1 MGVDHVLDR
10 LWLDPLCGLDRH
22 VARSSVEDPTL
33 MAVRPFLDR
42 ADAGV
47 RLGAMLA
54 GSWAGR
60 PDVIVL
66 GVPRGGVPVAFEVAK
81 ALDAPLDVF
90 TVRKLG
96 VPGHEELAFG
106 AVGPRGRQ
114 GLQPRCRRPPAARGS
129 STPSPPSSG
138 GCSTSGSCR
147 TAATGRRPT
156 CAGRTAIL
164 VDDGLAT
171 GASMRAAVTALR
183 QLNPAAIVVAVP
195 VGTTEACQRIGAEV
209 DEVVCVITPEPFVAV
224 GAWYDDFS
232 ATSDAA
238 VRQLLDRAAGRA

>member
-1 MGVDHVLDR
+1 
-10 LWLDPLCGLDRH
+10 
-22 VARSSVEDPTL
+22 
-33 MAVRPFLDR
+33 MAIRPFRDR

-47 RLGAMLA
+47 RLGSLLA

-60 PDVIVL
+60 SDVIVL

-106 AVGPRGRQ
+106 AVGPGGVRVFNPDVVAHLPPRVVDAVTAEQRRVLDERELSYRGD
-114 GLQPRCRRPPAARGS
+114 RPP
-129 STPSPPSSG
+129 PDV
-138 GCSTSGSCR
+138 
-147 TAATGRRPT
+147 
-156 CAGRTAIL
+156 AGRTAIL

-171 GASMRAAVTALR
+171 GASMRAAITALR
-183 QLNPAAIVVAVP
+183 QLSPAAIVVAVP
-195 VGTTEACQRIGAEV
+195 VGTTEACAAIGAEV

-238 VRQLLDRAAGRA
+238 VRELLDRS